1 MIKKI
6 IGEPHLKNER
16 LKKIITETK
25 INYFYIKNHKD
36 FKDRIINDISVAD
49 EVWIWVG
56 QCVINLN
63 L

>member
-6 IGEPHLKNER
+6 IGEPYLKNEK

-36 FKDRIINDISVAD
+36 F
-49 EVWIWVG
+49 
-56 QCVINLN
+56 
-63 L
+63 